1 MVQPAQHHYIDDDS
15 GPEARRPVWALG
27 RAYVKK
33 PTSNPHHYLDFPRFA
48 KRSQHHYIDDDN
60 YVSSRETTE
69 TATVASAAKAKHQ
82 SLRSLKRTHDMR
94 GRSVRLAFGR
104 PAVKGKFTTLSGLE
118 GQPAAPFGGQTFGR
132 PAEKG
137 KLTKLSGL
145 EGQPAAPFGGQTFG
159 QTFGAPTLNY

>member
-1 MVQPAQHHYIDDDS
+1 M
-15 GPEARRPVWALG
+15 
-27 RAYVKK
+27 
-33 PTSNPHHYLDFPRFA
+33 
-48 KRSQHHYIDDDN
+48 
-60 YVSSRETTE
+60 
-69 TATVASAAKAKHQ
+69 ASAKAKHQ
-82 SLRSLKRTHDMR
+82 SLSYLKRTHDMR
-94 GRSVRLAFGR
+94 GGSQRLPFGR
-104 PAVKGKFTTLSGLE
+104 PAAKGKFTTLSGLEGQPAAPFGGQTFGRPAEKGKLTKLSGLE